1 MKYRQWKKNY
11 KKKYGAVKCR
21 RLETGC
27 LPEKYNRRRISG
39 HISQNQIHVTV
50 SADRTDLVTLEA
62 INGERYILVK
72 ADGDINANGILLE
85 NREGEKDEEEDD

>member
-39 HISQNQIHVTV
+39 HISQNQINPPGISLDTSLV
-50 SADRTDLVTLEA
+50 SCGSVPCRDNPKSTQFTGMV
-62 INGERYILVK
+62 GM
-72 ADGDINANGILLE
+72 LL
-85 NREGEKDEEEDD
+85 G